1 MSPTIAFAGLSP
13 RNRSDVDSMRRLPMT
28 QAYWI
33 APSILAADF
42 ARLGEEVTNVLK
54 GGADTVHF
62 DVMDNHYVPNLS
74 VGASVLRALRGYGV
88 TATVDVHLMV
98 QPVDRII
105 GDFID
110 AGADYIT
117 FHPDATESVRDSIEL
132 IHKSGAKAGLA
143 LSPGVPVSELQPVL
157 DDLDLVLVMSVYPG
171 FGGQS
176 FMPESLDTVRAVRR
190 RLDEAGS
197 DARLEIDGGINVDNV
212 GSAAQAGADMFVAG
226 TAIFGTDDYAQTIR
240 SFRAALV

>member
-1 MSPTIAFAGLSP
+1 MPHST
-13 RNRSDVDSMRRLPMT
+13 MT
-28 QAYWI
+28 KGYWI

-42 ARLGEEVTNVLK
+42 ARLGEEVTDVLDA
-54 GGADTVHF
+54 GADTVHF

-74 VGASVLRALRGYGV
+74 VGASILRALRGYGV

-105 GDFID
+105 GDFVE

-143 LSPGVPVSELQPVL
+143 LSPGVPVSELQPIL

-226 TAIFGTDDYAQTIR
+226 TAIFGTDDYAKTIR

>member
-1 MSPTIAFAGLSP
+1 
-13 RNRSDVDSMRRLPMT
+13 MT
-28 QAYWI
+28 ETYWI
-33 APSILAADF
+33 SPSILAADF
-42 ARLGEEVTNVLK
+42 ARLGEEVTDVLDA
-54 GGADTVHF
+54 GADTVHF

-74 VGASVLRALRGYGV
+74 VGASVLHALRQFGV

-98 QPVDRII
+98 QPVDRIV
-105 GDFID
+105 GDFIE

-117 FHPDATESVRDSIEL
+117 FHPDATDSVHGSIEL
-132 IHKSGAKAGLA
+132 IRKSGARAGLA
-143 LSPGVPVSELQPVL
+143 LSPGVPVSELQPVI
-157 DDLDLVLVMSVYPG
+157 DDLDLVLVMSVVPG

-197 DARLEIDGGINVDNV
+197 EARLEIDGGISIANV
-212 GSAAQAGADMFVAG
+212 GAAARAGADMFVAG

-240 SFRAALV
+240 AFRAALV

>member
-1 MSPTIAFAGLSP
+1 
-13 RNRSDVDSMRRLPMT
+13 MT
-28 QAYWI
+28 GAAPSTREYWI

-42 ARLGEEVTNVLK
+42 ARLGEEVTDVLEA
-54 GGADTVHF
+54 GADTVHF

-74 VGASVLRALRGYGV
+74 VGASVLRALREYGV

-98 QPVDRII
+98 RPVDRLID
-105 GDFID
+105 DFID

-117 FHPDATESVRDSIEL
+117 FHPDATDSVRASIER
-132 IHKSGAKAGLA
+132 IRKRGAKAGLA
-143 LSPGVPVSELQPVL
+143 LSPGVPVAELQPVL
-157 DDLDLVLVMSVYPG
+157 DHLDLVLVMSVIPG

-197 DARLEIDGGINVDNV
+197 GARLEIDGGINADNV
-212 GSAAQAGADMFVAG
+212 GLAARAGADMFVAG

-240 SFRAALV
+240 SFRSALG

>member
-1 MSPTIAFAGLSP
+1 
-13 RNRSDVDSMRRLPMT
+13 MT
-28 QAYWI
+28 DAYWI

-42 ARLGEEVTNVLK
+42 ARLGEEVTEVLEA
-54 GGADTVHF
+54 GANTVHF

-74 VGASVLRALRGYGV
+74 VGASVLHALRQYGV
-88 TATVDVHLMV
+88 TAPVDVHLMV

-117 FHPDATESVRDSIEL
+117 FHPDATDDLQGSIDRIRD
-132 IHKSGAKAGLA
+132 GGVKAGLA
-143 LSPGVPVSELQPVL
+143 LSPRTPVSKIEPVL
-157 DDLDLVLVMSVYPG
+157 DALDLVLVMSVYPG

-176 FMPESLDTVRAVRR
+176 FMPESLDTVRAVRH
-190 RLDEAGS
+190 RLDESGS
-197 DARLEIDGGINVDNV
+197 AAKLEIDGGINVDNV

-226 TAIFGTDDYAQTIR
+226 TAIFGTDNYAKTIQ
-240 SFRAALV
+240 SFRAALT

>member
-1 MSPTIAFAGLSP
+1 
-13 RNRSDVDSMRRLPMT
+13 MT
-28 QAYWI
+28 GGYWI

-42 ARLGEEVTNVLK
+42 ARLGEEVTDVLDA
-54 GGADTVHF
+54 GADTVHF

-117 FHPDATESVRDSIEL
+117 FHPDATDSVRDSIER
-132 IHKSGAKAGLA
+132 IHDSGAKAGLA

-157 DDLDLVLVMSVYPG
+157 DELDLVLVMSVYPG

-176 FMPESLDTVRAVRR
+176 FMPESLDTVRAVRS
-190 RLDEAGS
+190 RLDETESG
-197 DARLEIDGGINVDNV
+197 ARLEIDGGINVDNV

>member
-1 MSPTIAFAGLSP
+1 
-13 RNRSDVDSMRRLPMT
+13 MT
-28 QAYWI
+28 GTAPATKAHWI
-33 APSILAADF
+33 SPSILAADF
-42 ARLGEEVTNVLK
+42 ARLGEEVVNVLDA
-54 GGADTVHF
+54 GADTVHF

-74 VGASVLRALRGYGV
+74 VGASVLRALREFGV
-88 TATVDVHLMV
+88 TAPVDVHLMV
-98 QPVDRII
+98 RPVDRII

-117 FHPDATESVRDSIEL
+117 FHPDATESVYDSIER
-132 IHKSGAKAGLA
+132 IHGSGAKAGLA

-157 DDLDLVLVMSVYPG
+157 DDLDLVLVMSVVPG

-190 RLDEAGS
+190 RLDETGS
-197 DARLEIDGGINVDNV
+197 EARLEIDGGINVDNV

-226 TAIFGTDDYAQTIR
+226 TAIFGTADYAKTIQ
-240 SFRAALV
+240 SFRSALA

>member
-1 MSPTIAFAGLSP
+1 
-13 RNRSDVDSMRRLPMT
+13 MT
-28 QAYWI
+28 ETYWI
-33 APSILAADF
+33 SPSILAADF
-42 ARLGEEVTNVLK
+42 ARLGEEVADVLDA
-54 GGADTVHF
+54 GADTVHF

-74 VGASVLRALRGYGV
+74 VGASVLHALRQFGV

-98 QPVDRII
+98 RPVDRIV

-117 FHPDATESVRDSIEL
+117 FHPDATESVHSSIEL
-132 IHKSGAKAGLA
+132 IRKRGAKAGLA
-143 LSPGVPVSELQPVL
+143 LSPGVPVSELQPVI
-157 DDLDLVLVMSVYPG
+157 DDLDLVLVMSVVPG

-197 DARLEIDGGINVDNV
+197 EARLEIDGGINIDNV
-212 GSAAQAGADMFVAG
+212 GAAARAGADMFVAG
-226 TAIFGTDDYAQTIR
+226 TAIFGTEDYAQTIQ

>member
-1 MSPTIAFAGLSP
+1 
-13 RNRSDVDSMRRLPMT
+13 MT
-28 QAYWI
+28 ETYWI
-33 APSILAADF
+33 SPSILAADF
-42 ARLGEEVTNVLK
+42 ARLGEEVADVLDA
-54 GGADTVHF
+54 GADTVHF

-74 VGASVLRALRGYGV
+74 VGASVLHALRQFGV

-98 QPVDRII
+98 RPVDRIV

-117 FHPDATESVRDSIEL
+117 FHPDATESVRGSIEL
-132 IHKSGAKAGLA
+132 IRKRGARAGLA
-143 LSPGVPVSELQPVL
+143 LSPGVPVSELQPVI
-157 DDLDLVLVMSVYPG
+157 DDLDLVLVMSVVPG

-197 DARLEIDGGINVDNV
+197 EARLEIDGGINIDNV
-212 GSAAQAGADMFVAG
+212 GAAARAGADMFVAG
-226 TAIFGTDDYAQTIR
+226 TAIFGTDDYAKTIQ

>member
-1 MSPTIAFAGLSP
+1 
-13 RNRSDVDSMRRLPMT
+13 MT
-28 QAYWI
+28 ETYWI
-33 APSILAADF
+33 SPSILAADF
-42 ARLGEEVTNVLK
+42 ARLGEEVTDVLDA
-54 GGADTVHF
+54 GADTVHF

-74 VGASVLRALRGYGV
+74 VGASVLRALRQFGV

-98 QPVDRII
+98 QPVDRIV

-117 FHPDATESVRDSIEL
+117 FHPDATESVHSSIEL
-132 IHKSGAKAGLA
+132 IRKSGAKAGLA
-143 LSPGVPVSELQPVL
+143 LSPGVSVSEIQPVI
-157 DDLDLVLVMSVYPG
+157 DDLDLVLVMSVVPG

-197 DARLEIDGGINVDNV
+197 EARLEIDGGINIDNV
-212 GSAAQAGADMFVAG
+212 GAAARAGADMFVAG
-226 TAIFGTDDYAQTIR
+226 TAIFGTDDYAKTIQ

>member
-1 MSPTIAFAGLSP
+1 
-13 RNRSDVDSMRRLPMT
+13 MT
-28 QAYWI
+28 SGYWI

-42 ARLGEEVTNVLK
+42 ARLGDEVTDVLDA
-54 GGADTVHF
+54 GADTVHF

-117 FHPDATESVRDSIEL
+117 FHPDATDSVRDSIKL
-132 IHKSGAKAGLA
+132 IHDSGAKAGLA

-157 DDLDLVLVMSVYPG
+157 DELDLVLVMSVYPG

-176 FMPESLDTVRAVRR
+176 FMPESLDTVRAVRS
-190 RLDEAGS
+190 RLDETGS
-197 DARLEIDGGINVDNV
+197 RARLEIDGGINVDNV

-226 TAIFGTDDYAQTIR
+226 TAIFGTDDYAQTIQ

>member
-1 MSPTIAFAGLSP
+1 MQGP
-13 RNRSDVDSMRRLPMT
+13 RMT
-28 QAYWI
+28 ETYWI
-33 APSILAADF
+33 SPSILAADF
-42 ARLGEEVTNVLK
+42 ARLGEEVTDVLDA
-54 GGADTVHF
+54 GADTVHF

-74 VGASVLRALRGYGV
+74 VGASVLHALRQFGV

-98 QPVDRII
+98 QPVDRIV

-117 FHPDATESVRDSIEL
+117 FHPDATENVHGSIEL
-132 IHKSGAKAGLA
+132 IRKRGAKAGLA
-143 LSPGVPVSELQPVL
+143 LSPGVSVSELQPVI
-157 DDLDLVLVMSVYPG
+157 DDLDLVLVMSVVPG

-197 DARLEIDGGINVDNV
+197 EARLEIDGGINIDNV
-212 GSAAQAGADMFVAG
+212 GAAARAGADMFVAG
-226 TAIFGTDDYAQTIR
+226 TAIFGTEDYAQTIQ

>member
-1 MSPTIAFAGLSP
+1 MPHST
-13 RNRSDVDSMRRLPMT
+13 MT
-28 QAYWI
+28 KGYWI

-42 ARLGEEVTNVLK
+42 ARLGEEVTDVLDA
-54 GGADTVHF
+54 GADTVHF

-74 VGASVLRALRGYGV
+74 VGASILRALRGYGV

-105 GDFID
+105 GDFVE

-132 IHKSGAKAGLA
+132 IHKSGANAGLA
-143 LSPGVPVSELQPVL
+143 LSPGVPVSELQPIL

-226 TAIFGTDDYAQTIR
+226 TAIFGTDDYAKTIR

>member
-1 MSPTIAFAGLSP
+1 MS
-13 RNRSDVDSMRRLPMT
+13 
-28 QAYWI
+28 YWI

-42 ARLGEEVTNVLK
+42 ARLGEEVTNVLDA
-54 GGADTVHF
+54 GADTVHF

-74 VGASVLRALRGYGV
+74 VGASVLRALRRHGV

-143 LSPGVPVSELQPVL
+143 LSPGVLVSELQPVL

-212 GSAAQAGADMFVAG
+212 GSAARAGADMFVAG

>member
-1 MSPTIAFAGLSP
+1 
-13 RNRSDVDSMRRLPMT
+13 MT
-28 QAYWI
+28 KGYWI

-42 ARLGEEVTNVLK
+42 ARLGEEVTDVLDA
-54 GGADTVHF
+54 GADTVHF

-74 VGASVLRALRGYGV
+74 VGASILRALRGYGV

-105 GDFID
+105 GDFVE

-132 IHKSGAKAGLA
+132 IHKSGANAGLA
-143 LSPGVPVSELQPVL
+143 LSPGVPVSELQPIL

-226 TAIFGTDDYAQTIR
+226 TAIFGTDDYAKTIR

>member
-1 MSPTIAFAGLSP
+1 
-13 RNRSDVDSMRRLPMT
+13 MT
-28 QAYWI
+28 DTYWI

-42 ARLGEEVTNVLK
+42 ARLGEEVTNVLEA
-54 GGADTVHF
+54 GADTVHF

-88 TATVDVHLMV
+88 TAPVDVHLMV
-98 QPVDRII
+98 QPVDRIV

-117 FHPDATESVRDSIEL
+117 FHPDATEDLHGSIER
-132 IHKSGAKAGLA
+132 IRQGGAKAGLA
-143 LSPGVPVSELQPVL
+143 LSPGTPVSQIEPVL
-157 DDLDLVLVMSVYPG
+157 DALDLVLVMSVVPG

-190 RLDEAGS
+190 RLDAAGS
-197 DARLEIDGGINVDNV
+197 GARLEIDGGINIDNV
-212 GSAAQAGADMFVAG
+212 GPTAEAGADMFVAG
-226 TAIFGTDDYAQTIR
+226 TAIFGTDDYTKTIR
-240 SFRAALV
+240 SFRAALA

>member
-1 MSPTIAFAGLSP
+1 
-13 RNRSDVDSMRRLPMT
+13 MT
-28 QAYWI
+28 EAYWI
-33 APSILAADF
+33 SPSILAADF
-42 ARLGEEVTNVLK
+42 ARLGEEVTDVLDA
-54 GGADTVHF
+54 GADTVHF

-74 VGASVLRALRGYGV
+74 IGASVLRALRQFGV

-98 QPVDRII
+98 RPVDRIV
-105 GDFID
+105 GDFIE

-117 FHPDATESVRDSIEL
+117 FHPDATESVDDSIEL
-132 IHKSGAKAGLA
+132 IRKSGAKAGLA

-190 RLDEAGS
+190 QLDEAQS
-197 DARLEIDGGINVDNV
+197 TARLEIDGGINVGNV
-212 GSAAQAGADMFVAG
+212 GSAAGAGADMFVAG
-226 TAIFGTDDYAQTIR
+226 TAIFGTDDYAKTIQ

>member
-1 MSPTIAFAGLSP
+1 
-13 RNRSDVDSMRRLPMT
+13 MT

-42 ARLGEEVTNVLK
+42 ARLGEEVTNVLD

-74 VGASVLRALRGYGV
+74 VGASVLRALRRHGV

-117 FHPDATESVRDSIEL
+117 FHPDATESVPRSIEL
-132 IHKSGAKAGLA
+132 IRKSGAKAGLA
-143 LSPGVPVSELQPVL
+143 LSPGTSPSQLQPVL
-157 DDLDLVLVMSVYPG
+157 DDLDLVLVMSVHPG

-176 FMPESLDTVRAVRR
+176 FMPESLDTVLAVRR
-190 RLDEAGS
+190 QLDQAGS
-197 DARLEIDGGINVDNV
+197 KARLEIDGGINLGNI

-226 TAIFGTDDYAQTIR
+226 TAIFGTDDYAKTIR

>member
-1 MSPTIAFAGLSP
+1 
-13 RNRSDVDSMRRLPMT
+13 MT
-28 QAYWI
+28 KGYWI

-42 ARLGEEVTNVLK
+42 ARLGEEATNVLDA
-54 GGADTVHF
+54 GADTVHF

-105 GDFID
+105 GDFVE

-132 IHKSGAKAGLA
+132 IHQSGAKAGLA
-143 LSPGVPVSELQPVL
+143 LSPGVSVLELQPVL

-226 TAIFGTDDYAQTIR
+226 TAIFGTDDYAKTIR

>member
-1 MSPTIAFAGLSP
+1 
-13 RNRSDVDSMRRLPMT
+13 MT
-28 QAYWI
+28 ETYWI
-33 APSILAADF
+33 SPSILAADF
-42 ARLGEEVTNVLK
+42 ARLGEEVTDVLDA
-54 GGADTVHF
+54 GADTVHF

-74 VGASVLRALRGYGV
+74 VGASVLRALRQFGV

-98 QPVDRII
+98 RPVDRIV

-117 FHPDATESVRDSIEL
+117 FHPDATESVHDSIER
-132 IHKSGAKAGLA
+132 IRKSGAKAGLA
-143 LSPGVPVSELQPVL
+143 LSPGVPVSELQPVI
-157 DDLDLVLVMSVYPG
+157 DDLDLVLVMSVVPG

-197 DARLEIDGGINVDNV
+197 EARLEIDGGISVDNV
-212 GSAAQAGADMFVAG
+212 GSAARAGADMFVAG
-226 TAIFGTDDYAQTIR
+226 TAIFGTDDYADTIR
-240 SFRAALV
+240 SFRAALN

>member
-1 MSPTIAFAGLSP
+1 MPHSTMSKG
-13 RNRSDVDSMRRLPMT
+13 
-28 QAYWI
+28 YWI

-42 ARLGEEVTNVLK
+42 ARLGEEVTDVLDA
-54 GGADTVHF
+54 GADTVHF

-74 VGASVLRALRGYGV
+74 VGASILRALRGYGV

-105 GDFID
+105 GDFVE

-132 IHKSGAKAGLA
+132 IHQSGAKAGLA

-226 TAIFGTDDYAQTIR
+226 TAIFGTDDYAKTIR

>member
-1 MSPTIAFAGLSP
+1 
-13 RNRSDVDSMRRLPMT
+13 MT
-28 QAYWI
+28 DTYWI

-42 ARLGEEVTNVLK
+42 ARLGEEVTNVLEA
-54 GGADTVHF
+54 GADTVHF

-88 TATVDVHLMV
+88 TAPVDVHLMV
-98 QPVDRII
+98 QPVDRIV

-117 FHPDATESVRDSIEL
+117 FHPDATEDLHGSIER
-132 IHKSGAKAGLA
+132 IRKGGAKAGLA
-143 LSPGVPVSELQPVL
+143 LSPGTPVSQIEPVL
-157 DDLDLVLVMSVYPG
+157 DALDLVLVMSVVPG

-190 RLDEAGS
+190 RLDAAGS
-197 DARLEIDGGINVDNV
+197 GARLEIDGGINIDNV
-212 GSAAQAGADMFVAG
+212 GPTAEAGADMFVAG
-226 TAIFGTDDYAQTIR
+226 TAIFGTDDYTKTIR
-240 SFRAALV
+240 SFRAALA

>member
-1 MSPTIAFAGLSP
+1 MS
-13 RNRSDVDSMRRLPMT
+13 
-28 QAYWI
+28 YWI

-42 ARLGEEVTNVLK
+42 ARLGEEVTNVLDA
-54 GGADTVHF
+54 GADTVHF

-74 VGASVLRALRGYGV
+74 VGASVLRALRRHGV

-132 IHKSGAKAGLA
+132 IHKSGAKAGVA
-143 LSPGVPVSELQPVL
+143 LSPGVLVSELQPVL

-212 GSAAQAGADMFVAG
+212 GSAARAGADMFVAG

>member
-1 MSPTIAFAGLSP
+1 
-13 RNRSDVDSMRRLPMT
+13 MT
-28 QAYWI
+28 GPAPATKAHWI
-33 APSILAADF
+33 SPSILAADF
-42 ARLGEEVTNVLK
+42 ARLGEEVANVLDA
-54 GGADTVHF
+54 GADTVHF

-117 FHPDATESVRDSIEL
+117 FHPDATMSVRSSIDL
-132 IHKSGAKAGLA
+132 IHESGAKAGLA

-157 DDLDLVLVMSVYPG
+157 DDLDLVLVMSVVPG

-176 FMPESLDTVRAVRR
+176 FMPESLDTVRTVRR
-190 RLDEAGS
+190 RLDEAGNG
-197 DARLEIDGGINVDNV
+197 ARLEIDGGINVDNV
-212 GSAAQAGADMFVAG
+212 GAAARAGADMFVAG
-226 TAIFGTDDYAQTIR
+226 TAIFGTEDYAKTIQ
-240 SFRAALV
+240 SFRAALG

>member
-1 MSPTIAFAGLSP
+1 
-13 RNRSDVDSMRRLPMT
+13 MT
-28 QAYWI
+28 ETYWI
-33 APSILAADF
+33 SPSILAADF
-42 ARLGEEVTNVLK
+42 ARLGEEVADVLDA
-54 GGADTVHF
+54 GADTVHF

-74 VGASVLRALRGYGV
+74 VGASVLHALRQFGV

-98 QPVDRII
+98 QPVDRIV

-117 FHPDATESVRDSIEL
+117 FHPDATESVRGSIEL
-132 IHKSGAKAGLA
+132 IRKSGARAGLA
-143 LSPGVPVSELQPVL
+143 LSPGVPVSEIQPVI
-157 DDLDLVLVMSVYPG
+157 DDLDLVLVMSVVPG

-197 DARLEIDGGINVDNV
+197 EARLEIDGGINIDNV
-212 GSAAQAGADMFVAG
+212 GLAARAGADMFVAG

>member
-1 MSPTIAFAGLSP
+1 
-13 RNRSDVDSMRRLPMT
+13 MT
-28 QAYWI
+28 ETYWI
-33 APSILAADF
+33 SPSILAADF
-42 ARLGEEVTNVLK
+42 ARLGEEVTDVLDA
-54 GGADTVHF
+54 GADTVHF

-74 VGASVLRALRGYGV
+74 VGASVLHALRQFGV

-98 QPVDRII
+98 QPVDRIV

-117 FHPDATESVRDSIEL
+117 FHPDATESVHSSIEL
-132 IHKSGAKAGLA
+132 IRKSGAKAGLA
-143 LSPGVPVSELQPVL
+143 LSPGVPVSELQPVI
-157 DDLDLVLVMSVYPG
+157 DDLDLVLVMSVVPG

-190 RLDEAGS
+190 RLDEADS
-197 DARLEIDGGINVDNV
+197 EARLEIDGGINIDNV
-212 GSAAQAGADMFVAG
+212 GAAARAGADMFVAG
-226 TAIFGTDDYAQTIR
+226 TAIFGTDDYAKTIQ

>member
-1 MSPTIAFAGLSP
+1 
-13 RNRSDVDSMRRLPMT
+13 MT
-28 QAYWI
+28 ETYWI
-33 APSILAADF
+33 SPSILAADF
-42 ARLGEEVTNVLK
+42 ARLGEEVTDVLDA
-54 GGADTVHF
+54 GADTVHF

-74 VGASVLRALRGYGV
+74 VGASVLHALRQFGV

-98 QPVDRII
+98 QPVDRIV

-117 FHPDATESVRDSIEL
+117 FHPDATESVHSSIEL
-132 IHKSGAKAGLA
+132 IRKSGAKAGLA
-143 LSPGVPVSELQPVL
+143 LSPGVPVSELQPVI
-157 DDLDLVLVMSVYPG
+157 DDLDLVLVMSVVPG

-197 DARLEIDGGINVDNV
+197 EARLEIDGGIKPDTAPDAVRAGARV
-212 GSAAQAGADMFVAG
+212 LVSGSAVFNDRGSVAEAMAKLRKSVASAGV
-226 TAIFGTDDYAQTIR
+226 
-240 SFRAALV
+240 

>member
-1 MSPTIAFAGLSP
+1 
-13 RNRSDVDSMRRLPMT
+13 
-28 QAYWI
+28 
-33 APSILAADF
+33 
-42 ARLGEEVTNVLK
+42 
-54 GGADTVHF
+54 
-62 DVMDNHYVPNLS
+62 
-74 VGASVLRALRGYGV
+74 
-88 TATVDVHLMV
+88 MV

-105 GDFID
+105 GDFVE

-143 LSPGVPVSELQPVL
+143 LSPGVPVSELQPIL

-226 TAIFGTDDYAQTIR
+226 TAIFGTDDYAKTIR

>member
-1 MSPTIAFAGLSP
+1 
-13 RNRSDVDSMRRLPMT
+13 MT
-28 QAYWI
+28 RPAPASRAHWI
-33 APSILAADF
+33 SPSILAADF
-42 ARLGEEVTNVLK
+42 ARLGEEVANVLDA
-54 GGADTVHF
+54 GADTVHF

-74 VGASVLRALRGYGV
+74 VGASVLRALRQHGV

-98 QPVDRII
+98 RPVDRII

-117 FHPDATESVRDSIEL
+117 FHPDATMSVRDSIEL
-132 IHKSGAKAGLA
+132 IHESGAKAGLA

-157 DDLDLVLVMSVYPG
+157 DDLDLVLVMSVVPG

-176 FMPESLDTVRAVRR
+176 FMPESLNTVRAVRR

-197 DARLEIDGGINVDNV
+197 GARLEIDGGINVDNV
-212 GSAAQAGADMFVAG
+212 GSAARAGADMFVAG
-226 TAIFGTDDYAQTIR
+226 TAIFGTDDYAQTIQ
-240 SFRAALV
+240 SFRAALG

>member
-1 MSPTIAFAGLSP
+1 
-13 RNRSDVDSMRRLPMT
+13 MT
-28 QAYWI
+28 GPAPATKAHWI
-33 APSILAADF
+33 SPSILAADF
-42 ARLGEEVTNVLK
+42 ARLGEDVANVLDA
-54 GGADTVHF
+54 GADTVHF

-74 VGASVLRALRGYGV
+74 VGASVLRALRQYGV

-98 QPVDRII
+98 RPVDRII

-117 FHPDATESVRDSIEL
+117 FHPDATMSVRDSIDL
-132 IHKSGAKAGLA
+132 IHESGAKAGLA

-157 DDLDLVLVMSVYPG
+157 DALDLVLVMSVVPG

-176 FMPESLDTVRAVRR
+176 FMPESLDTVRTVRR

-197 DARLEIDGGINVDNV
+197 GARLEIDGGINVDNV
-212 GSAAQAGADMFVAG
+212 GAAARAGADMFVAG
-226 TAIFGTDDYAQTIR
+226 TAIFGTDDYAQTIQ
-240 SFRAALV
+240 SFRAALG

>member
-1 MSPTIAFAGLSP
+1 MPHSTMSKG
-13 RNRSDVDSMRRLPMT
+13 
-28 QAYWI
+28 YWI

-42 ARLGEEVTNVLK
+42 ARLGEEVTDVLDA
-54 GGADTVHF
+54 GADTVHF

-74 VGASVLRALRGYGV
+74 VGASILRALRGYGV

-105 GDFID
+105 GDFVE

-143 LSPGVPVSELQPVL
+143 LSPGVPVSELQPIL

-226 TAIFGTDDYAQTIR
+226 TAIFGTDDYAKTIR

>member
-1 MSPTIAFAGLSP
+1 
-13 RNRSDVDSMRRLPMT
+13 MT
-28 QAYWI
+28 ETYWI
-33 APSILAADF
+33 SPSILAADF
-42 ARLGEEVTNVLK
+42 ARLGEEVTDVLDA
-54 GGADTVHF
+54 GADTVHF

-74 VGASVLRALRGYGV
+74 VGASVLRALRQFGV

-98 QPVDRII
+98 QPVDRIV

-117 FHPDATESVRDSIEL
+117 FHPDATESVHDSIER
-132 IHKSGAKAGLA
+132 IRKSGAKAGLA
-143 LSPGVPVSELQPVL
+143 LSPGVPVSELQPVI
-157 DDLDLVLVMSVYPG
+157 DDLDLVLVMSVVPG

-197 DARLEIDGGINVDNV
+197 EARLEIDGGISVDNV

-226 TAIFGTDDYAQTIR
+226 TAIFGTDDYAKTIQ
-240 SFRAALV
+240 SFRAALR

>member
-1 MSPTIAFAGLSP
+1 
-13 RNRSDVDSMRRLPMT
+13 MT
-28 QAYWI
+28 ETYWI
-33 APSILAADF
+33 SPSILAADF
-42 ARLGEEVTNVLK
+42 ARLGEEVTDVLDA
-54 GGADTVHF
+54 GADTVHF

-74 VGASVLRALRGYGV
+74 VGASVLHALRQFGV

-98 QPVDRII
+98 QPVDRIV

-117 FHPDATESVRDSIEL
+117 FHPDATESVRGSIEL
-132 IHKSGAKAGLA
+132 IRKRGARAGLA
-143 LSPGVPVSELQPVL
+143 LSPGVPVSELQPVI
-157 DDLDLVLVMSVYPG
+157 DDLDLVLVMSVVPG

-197 DARLEIDGGINVDNV
+197 EARLEIDGGINIDNV
-212 GSAAQAGADMFVAG
+212 GAAARAGADMFVAG
-226 TAIFGTDDYAQTIR
+226 TAIFGTDDYAKTIQ

>member
-1 MSPTIAFAGLSP
+1 MPHST
-13 RNRSDVDSMRRLPMT
+13 MT
-28 QAYWI
+28 KGYWI

-42 ARLGEEVTNVLK
+42 ARLGEEVTDVLDA
-54 GGADTVHF
+54 GADTVHF

-74 VGASVLRALRGYGV
+74 VGASILRALRGYGV

-105 GDFID
+105 GDFVE

-132 IHKSGAKAGLA
+132 IHQSGAKAGLA
-143 LSPGVPVSELQPVL
+143 LSPGVPVSELQPIL

-176 FMPESLDTVRAVRR
+176 FMPESLDTVCAVRR

-226 TAIFGTDDYAQTIR
+226 TAIFGTDDYAKTIQ

>member
-1 MSPTIAFAGLSP
+1 
-13 RNRSDVDSMRRLPMT
+13 MT
-28 QAYWI
+28 GGYWI

-42 ARLGEEVTNVLK
+42 ARLGEEVTDVLDA
-54 GGADTVHF
+54 GADTVHF

-117 FHPDATESVRDSIEL
+117 FHPDATDSVRDSIKL
-132 IHKSGAKAGLA
+132 IHDSGAKAGLA
-143 LSPGVPVSELQPVL
+143 LSPGVPVSDLQPVL

-176 FMPESLDTVRAVRR
+176 FMPESLDTVRAVRSQ
-190 RLDEAGS
+190 LDQTGS
-197 DARLEIDGGINVDNV
+197 GARLEIDGGINVDNV
-212 GSAAQAGADMFVAG
+212 GFAAQAGADMFVAG
-226 TAIFGTDDYAQTIR
+226 TAVFGTDDYAQTIR